1 MSSATIYYNFHHLM
15 LGFIGCLN
23 LRYKLVLVTDVQSAL
38 PSFIVPEY
46 TFIFY
51 LIRHTLSD
59 IKEMLQIS
67 FSSEL
72 NWSGGGS
79 LNIHLWDLWLLLEI
93 KAKLYFVFLKSFTAL
108 CILQLHISQPG
119 GDGVVDLQ
127 LFHSTDCW
135 LRCTKLM
142 DSSHQ
147 PVLTSLRSQLY

>member
-1 MSSATIYYNFHHLM
+1 M
-15 LGFIGCLN
+15 
-23 LRYKLVLVTDVQSAL
+23 TDVQSAL

-93 KAKLYFVFLKSFTAL
+93 KAKLYFVFKNTKYY
-108 CILQLHISQPG
+108 ISQTGGGGG
-119 GDGVVDLQ
+119 GDGGVVDLQ